1 MIASWRGHLKIV
13 KVLLGAGAE
22 TDVQDQ
28 VCNVLCS
35 KWCALICG
43 WLICEIVCMCVCVCV
58 CVHMCT
64 YVYACGGC
72 LRGEKGVLVPYTLNW

>member
-13 KVLLGAGAE
+13 KVLLGTGAE

-35 KWCALICG
+35 LM
-43 WLICEIVCMCVCVCV
+43 CEIVCVCV
-58 CVHMCT
+58 C
-64 YVYACGGC
+64 G
-72 LRGEKGVLVPYTLNW
+72 RG

>member
-35 KWCALICG
+35 QHINVLCTVICG
-43 WLICEIVCMCVCVCV
+43 WVNV
-58 CVHMCT
+58 
-64 YVYACGGC
+64 
-72 LRGEKGVLVPYTLNW
+72 

>member
-35 KWCALICG
+35 NTSMYGSICG
-43 WLICEIVCMCVCVCV
+43 WLMCEIVCVCV
-58 CVHMCT
+58 CVFT
-64 YVYACGGC
+64 KSEG
-72 LRGEKGVLVPYTLNW
+72 

>member
-35 KWCALICG
+35 NTSMYGVQCG
-43 WLICEIVCMCVCVCV
+43 LE
-58 CVHMCT
+58 
-64 YVYACGGC
+64 
-72 LRGEKGVLVPYTLNW
+72 

>member
-35 KWCALICG
+35 KWCSLICG
-43 WLICEIVCMCVCVCV
+43 WVDM
-58 CVHMCT
+58 
-64 YVYACGGC
+64 
-72 LRGEKGVLVPYTLNW
+72 